1 MPSRREIVQGGVAL
15 AALTLGSLRAPLARA
30 GADARRASAPRSV
43 DLVIVDRAFPEAGRF
58 ALEAAELGYRV
69 RTFEHDVAPIWMN
82 ALEPA
87 LRAGRLAVAGLTAP
101 GTAFCLEILSTPYGA
116 ASFARDEHAAGAD
129 ARVAP
134 LLRAAASA
142 DSTLAPYAHVARPAG
157 DAPAFLTWLIA
168 TRG

>member
-1 MPSRREIVQGGVAL
+1 MASRRDIVKGGVAL
-15 AALTLGSLRAPLARA
+15 AALTLSPLCAPLARA
-30 GADARRASAPRSV
+30 ETNARRAAPRDV
-43 DLVIVDRAFPEAGRF
+43 DLVIVDRAFPEAERF

-69 RTFEHDVAPIWMN
+69 QTFEHDVAPIWMN

-101 GTAFCLEILSTPYGA
+101 GTAFCLEILAAPHRA
-116 ASFARDEHAAGAD
+116 ASFARDEHASGAD
-129 ARVAP
+129 ARLAP

-142 DSTLAPYAHVARPAG
+142 DCALTPYAHVARAAA